1 MKLLIT
7 NATFPFR
14 GKMYRGWVLV
24 HDDRISGMGF
34 GEATADIV
42 HQADTVMTLDDND
55 ILMPGLIDTHV
66 HFREPGLE
74 HKGDIA
80 TESAA
85 ALRGGVTSYIEMP
98 NTKPATTTAEALADK
113 MERAKG
119 RSYGNYAFMLG
130 AVDGVTG
137 QLDRIPPENLPAVK
151 LFLGTTTGAM
161 SMPGDEELG
170 RMMDWCA
177 AHRVPVVVH
186 AEDNDIIAAN
196 TAAAIGKYG
205 SREAVPVGEHSAI
218 RSRRACLSASRR
230 AIELAH
236 KHGTRLHIA
245 HVSTADEADS
255 LFSGGPIDDK
265 LITAETT
272 PMYLD
277 EVFADPA
284 NRTSRH
290 KINPAVKELS
300 DAYALRRALAD
311 DRIDT
316 IATDH
321 APHLLKEK
329 EGGALTAAS
338 GAPSVQFALPV
349 MLGYL
354 APELIAEK
362 MAHAPAQLFSLKYRG
377 EILPGNF
384 ADLVLLR
391 RESHVISDAEVEGR
405 CGWTPFDGRRTD
417 YMVDTV
423 WVNGIKTLCE
433 GRIVAP
439 PSGRPL
445 RIFPR
450 R

>member
-7 NATFPFR
+7 NAAFPFR
-14 GKMYRGWVLV
+14 GRMYRGWVLV
-24 HDDRISGMGF
+24 QDDRIGGMGF

-42 HQADTVMTLDDND
+42 HQAHTVMTLDDSD

-113 MERAKG
+113 MERACG

-137 QLDRIPPENLPAVK
+137 QLDRIRPENLPAVK

-177 AHRVPVVVH
+177 THRVPVVVH
-186 AEDNDIIAAN
+186 AEDNNIIAAN

-230 AIELAH
+230 AIELAR

-255 LFSGGPIDDK
+255 LFTAGPVDDK

-290 KINPAVKELS
+290 KINPAVKELC
-300 DAYALRRALAD
+300 DASALRRALAD

-377 EILPGNF
+377 EILPGNY
-384 ADLVLLR
+384 ADLVLLH

-405 CGWTPFDGRRTD
+405 CGWTPFAGRRTD
-417 YMVDTV
+417 YVVDTV
-423 WVNGIKTLCE
+423 WVNGIKTLFE
-433 GRIVAP
+433 GRIVAN
-439 PSGRPL
+439 PSGQPL